1 MSLRRGR
8 PRRMSKMMTA
18 NWLLKRPRM
27 SKMKKWRKRRK
38 QCNLTKTTRIVKR
51 TLQSSSY
58 PGKLS
63 YIWRGRSYSR
73 SFATSSPSLLQATC
87 SQVIGHNQSTR
98 WLAKTSSARSSPI
111 DYSPTSD
118 GITKT
123 MRSSD
128 LGSRICSACT
138 LVLY

>member
-1 MSLRRGR
+1 MSLSRGL
-8 PRRMSKMMTA
+8 PRKTNKMMTA

-27 SKMKKWRKRRK
+27 SKMKKWRKRSK
-38 QCNLTKTTRIVKR
+38 QSNLTKTTRIK
-51 TLQSSSY
+51 TMIPSSSY

-73 SFATSSPSLLQATC
+73 SSATSSRSPLQATC
-87 SQVIGHNQSTR
+87 SQANDHNQSTR
-98 WLAKTSSARSSPI
+98 WSARTSSARSSPI

-118 GITKT
+118 GVTKT

-138 LVLY
+138 LVPY